1 MSEDRS
7 DSPRQR
13 SRTAVLG
20 FLFRMGGLPEVRE
33 KLVDAVAGASM
44 SFDFAVPA
52 ALGGVESEGLLDLT
66 SSPQVRVL
74 IR

>member
-1 MSEDRS
+1 
-7 DSPRQR
+7 
-13 SRTAVLG
+13 
-20 FLFRMGGLPEVRE
+20 MGGLPEVRE